1 MVDQHH
7 VSQTVEA
14 LRALHIVSKRDE
26 DFAKHLESQLR
37 REEGGGFL
45 PEPMRYTSDRET
57 RGIMVID
64 DPGGGKTRLVARGL
78 RKSPAL
84 AEGPFG
90 PRFIEISVP
99 SPTTLKSV
107 ALALLQQTGYHVT
120 STRREVWSLWQ
131 QVRIRLRELGVVV
144 LWIDEAHDLFCADR
158 NLILRAL
165 KSLMQGDDAV
175 IVVLSG
181 TRRLNEIIRSDPQV
195 QRRFSTLRLP
205 AVEGND
211 NVSEFRVIIENFCD
225 RTGLK
230 PPNDPDLLDRLFHAS
245 RYRFGRVIE
254 TIIGAVEVAMQEGAD
269 TLDSGHFAEYWAM
282 KEGCG
287 AEGNVFVEPEW
298 RRIDPDNPELDP
310 LDTEL
315 DRKKR
320 AGR

>member
-1 MVDQHH
+1 VVDQFH
-7 VSQTVEA
+7 VFQTVEA
-14 LRALHIVSKRDE
+14 LRALHILSKRDE
-26 DFAKHLESQLR
+26 DFAKHLASQLR
-37 REEGGGFL
+37 RDESGAFL

-78 RKSPAL
+78 RKSHAL

-90 PRFIEISVP
+90 PRFIEVSVP

-107 ALALLQQTGYHVT
+107 ALALLEKTGYHAS

-131 QVRIRLRELGVVV
+131 QVRTRLRELGVVV

-165 KSLMQGDDAV
+165 KSLMQGEDAV

-181 TRRLNEIIRSDPQV
+181 TRRLNDIIRSDPQV

-211 NVSEFRVIIENFCD
+211 NISEFREIIENFCH
-225 RTGLK
+225 RAGLK
-230 PPNDPDLLDRLFHAS
+230 PPSEPDLFERLFHAS

-254 TIIGAVEVAMQEGAD
+254 TIIGAIEAAMKEGAD
-269 TLDSGHFAEYWAM
+269 TLDSGHFADYWAM

-287 AEGNVFVEPEW
+287 AEGNIFVEVDW
-298 RRIDPDNPELDP
+298 RGIDPDNPDQDLLQEDK
-310 LDTEL
+310 

-320 AGR
+320 TGR